1 MDPPFYHLDDI
12 DSIISDKQFL
22 EAFFIWA
29 RISVL
34 QKGWRTGSRVLMNMS
49 SINKGSIDID
59 LDYCWAAAGVFL
71 EVGGVGVEVKA
82 FYVTIESPVLVR
94 KRK

>member
-1 MDPPFYHLDDI
+1 
-12 DSIISDKQFL
+12 
-22 EAFFIWA
+22 
-29 RISVL
+29 
-34 QKGWRTGSRVLMNMS
+34 MNMS
-49 SINKGSIDID
+49 SINNGSIDID

-82 FYVTIESPVLVR
+82 FYVTMESPVLVR